1 MRTRFLII
9 ATLIVTSFFSCSKKQ
24 DLNIYTVDVTKDYP
38 GVKLKLNDIAD
49 ITYIKLESG
58 SDFLVSTRPLC
69 ISDKYIVTGGADEG
83 EILFFTINGDT
94 LHHFSNHGNGPHE
107 YLYAEDIHID
117 EQNNEIF
124 IHDSFLRKIL
134 VYNLYGEFVREF
146 SAEKSYYIYPFG
158 KEYFISYNLD
168 NRSSVKE
175 KPYFSLVS
183 KVDGSESNKVTFPMG
198 DVHDLTVQT
207 KMDGGTFTYTA
218 MHLPIIKSSN
228 GYLLNEL
235 SADTVYKY
243 SFDGGIS
250 PYILRVPSLQSMST
264 PVYLQIG
271 VETSNY
277 IFMAASQINAK
288 SIDDMF
294 PSTKLVYNKQK
305 NQIYQYEVI
314 NEDYTD
320 QEIYLDSEVIDHI
333 DKTEYGVIRLRSEN
347 LLKALEDGKLHGK
360 LKEIALNLN
369 EEDNDVLM
377 LLKFK

>member
-83 EILFFTINGDT
+83 EILIFTINGDT

-107 YLYAEDIHID
+107 YLYAIDIHID

-146 SAEKSYYIYPFG
+146 PAEKSYYIYPFG

-183 KVDGSESNKVTFPMG
+183 KVDGSELNKVTFPMG

-294 PSTKLVYNKQK
+294 PSTKLVYNKQE

-333 DKTEYGVIRLRSEN
+333 DKTEYGVIRLRCGN
-347 LLKALEDGKLHGK
+347 LLKALEDGKLRGK

>member
-69 ISDKYIVTGGADEG
+69 ISDNYIVTGGADEG

-107 YLYAEDIHID
+107 YLYAIDIHID

-146 SAEKSYYIYPFG
+146 PAETSYYIYPFG
-158 KEYFISYNLD
+158 KENFISYNLD
-168 NRSSVKE
+168 NRSSVEE

-183 KVDGSESNKVTFPMG
+183 KVDGSELNKVTFPMG

-294 PSTKLVYNKQK
+294 PSTKLVYNKQD

-333 DKTEYGVIRLRSEN
+333 DKTEYGVIRLRCGN
-347 LLKALEDGKLHGK
+347 LLKALEDGKLRGK

>member
-1 MRTRFLII
+1 MRSRFLII

-49 ITYIKLESG
+49 ISYIKLESG

-69 ISDKYIVTGGADEG
+69 ISDNYIVTGGADEG

-107 YLYAEDIHID
+107 YLYAIDIHID

-158 KEYFISYNLD
+158 KENFISYNLD

-175 KPYFSLVS
+175 KPYFSIVS
-183 KVDGSESNKVTFPMG
+183 KVDGSELNKVTFPMG

-294 PSTKLVYNKQK
+294 PSTKLVYNKLE

-333 DKTEYGVIRLRSEN
+333 DKTEYGVIRLRCGN
-347 LLKALEDGKLHGK
+347 LLKALEDGKLRGK

>member
-1 MRTRFLII
+1 MRTRFLIV

-69 ISDKYIVTGGADEG
+69 ISDNYIVTGGADEG

-107 YLYAEDIHID
+107 YLYAIDIHID

-146 SAEKSYYIYPFG
+146 PAETSYYIYPFG
-158 KEYFISYNLD
+158 KENFISYNLD
-168 NRSSVKE
+168 NRSSVEE

-183 KVDGSESNKVTFPMG
+183 KVDGSELNKVTFPMG

-294 PSTKLVYNKQK
+294 PSTKLVYNKQD

-333 DKTEYGVIRLRSEN
+333 DKTEYGVIRLRCGN
-347 LLKALEDGKLHGK
+347 LLKALEDGKLRGK